1 MIFKRLD
8 SQDIVP
14 ASQTVVTTGMWSGD
28 VGGLKSGSGFLY
40 DLQLGKSGE
49 YYVDVYDENPS
60 TVDTAEIQFAIAYG
74 HINGAG
80 APTLADEETAKLPTK
95 TIYSQYRNL
104 LLGSTDTKFKFNGVE
119 SDHVYIINLQRA
131 RIRQQLDPGNWQ
143 LPLSGA
149 NGVFTFIDDS
159 KDTLEALTQTTA
171 AGRVYKVISGSINT
185 VSGSVTSSTAYGSST
200 GPGFGLVY
208 PDLGIIVLNPEAIC
222 PLVGFYT
229 SGSTTT
235 FVPATNS
242 STGSAYSASSVPVY
256 TSTNITNLDNFPTY
270 ASAVSFAPFTGSY
283 TGWGAE
289 KAAYN
294 HLGLFTA
301 IKKAITRTDTLFEF
315 RARSRET
322 ISSTHY
328 FLRLRN
334 NEFNYSNNPTFRNPD
349 DNTINISQFKS
360 DPKVYITT
368 IGLYN
373 DNNELLAVGKLSKPV
388 KKSFAEEILLRMR
401 LDF

>member
-8 SQDIVP
+8 TQDIVP

-28 VGGLKSGSGFLY
+28 IGGLTSGSGFLY
-40 DLQLGKSGE
+40 DTQLGKSGE
-49 YYVDVYDENPS
+49 YYIDVFDENPA
-60 TVDTAEIQFAIAYG
+60 TNDVAETQFAITYG
-74 HINGAG
+74 HIGGGG
-80 APTLADEETAKLPTK
+80 APTLADETTAKLPTK
-95 TIYSQYRNL
+95 AIYRQYRNL
-104 LLGSTDTKFKFNGVE
+104 LLGSTDTKFKFNNIE
-119 SDHVYIINLQRA
+119 SDHIYVINIQRA

-149 NGVFTFIDDS
+149 NGEFTFIDDS

-171 AGRVYKVISGSINT
+171 VGRVYNVISGSINT
-185 VSGSVTSSTAYGSST
+185 ISGSVTSSKALGGNV

-208 PDLGIIVLNPEAIC
+208 PDLGIIVLNPNAIC
-222 PLVGFYT
+222 PLVGFYVT
-229 SGSTTT
+229 GSTTT
-235 FVPATNS
+235 LIQATS
-242 STGSAYSASSVPVY
+242 ATGSDYKGSTPIYNSINYSLV
-256 TSTNITNLDNFPTY
+256 DNFPTY
-270 ASAVSFAPFTGSY
+270 ASAVPFAPFTASY
-283 TGWGAE
+283 SGWGAE

-294 HLGLFTA
+294 HIGLFTA
-301 IKKAITRTDTLFEF
+301 IKKAITTPDTDLEF

-328 FLRLRN
+328 FIRLRN
-334 NEFNYSNNPTFRNPD
+334 NEFNYSNNPTFKNPD
-349 DNTINISQFKS
+349 DNTINISQFRS

-368 IGLYN
+368 VGLYN

-388 KKSFAEEILLRMR
+388 RKSFSEEILLRMR

>member
-8 SQDIVP
+8 TQDIVP
-14 ASQTVVTTGMWSGD
+14 ASQTVVTTGIWSGD

-40 DLQLGKSGE
+40 DIQLGKSGE
-49 YYVDVYDENPS
+49 YYVDVFDENPG
-60 TVDTAEIQFAIAYG
+60 TTDTAEVQFAIAYG
-74 HINGAG
+74 HIDGNG
-80 APTLADEETAKLPTK
+80 APTLTDQETAKLPTK
-95 TIYSQYRNL
+95 TIYRQYRNL
-104 LLGSTDTKFKFNGVE
+104 LLGSNDTKFKFNNIE
-119 SDHVYIINLQRA
+119 SDHIYVINFQRA

-149 NGVFTFIDDS
+149 NGTFTFIDDS

-171 AGRVYKVISGSINT
+171 AGRVYNVVSGSINST
-185 VSGSVTSSTAYGSST
+185 SGSVTSSTAYGSST

-222 PLVGFYT
+222 PLVGFYVT
-229 SGSTTT
+229 GSTG
-235 FVPATNS
+235 FVPAVGAKTGSTYSGSSPVYNS
-242 STGSAYSASSVPVY
+242 S
-256 TSTNITNLDNFPTY
+256 NITNLDNFPTY
-270 ASAVSFAPFTGSY
+270 ASAVPFAPFTGSY
-283 TGWGAE
+283 AAWGTE

-294 HLGLFTA
+294 HLALFTS
-301 IKKAITRTDTLFEF
+301 IKNAITRTDPLFEF

-328 FLRLRN
+328 FIRLRN
-334 NEFNYSNNPTFRNPD
+334 NEFNYSNNPTFRDPD

-373 DNNELLAVGKLSKPV
+373 DNNELLAIGKLSKPV
-388 KKSFAEEILLRMR
+388 KKSFSEEILLRMR